1 MISLLNFID
10 TGFIITLGLLLL
22 ISGAVMLYCYRRLNM
37 LENSVIEHGKILQ
50 NFIMNYNNQVIM
62 SQQNQA
68 GGLDNRQMPDNNN
81 SEMTTYNEEQKISV
95 SDDDD
100 SDDESDDE
108 SDGESDDES
117 DGGSDSE
124 DDEEETDAIVE
135 LVSDGV
141 SDDVKTKILNV
152 IENVEIKDALFDGI
166 KMLDEPSVVDI
177 NDPFTNNL
185 PVDLQELDL
194 EHLAP
199 KLPEPVDAPVSETN
213 EKKNY
218 TRQKVDDLRAL
229 VVSKNLIDN
238 EAAQN
243 MKKNDLLKLLQ

>member
-22 ISGAVMLYCYRRLNM
+22 ISGAVMLYCYRRLNV

-50 NFIMNYNNQVIM
+50 NFIMNYNNQVFM
-62 SQQNQA
+62 SQQNQY
-68 GGLDNRQMPDNNN
+68 GGLDNPQMPHGDVG
-81 SEMTTYNEEQKISV
+81 EVATYNEEEKISV
-95 SDDDD
+95 SDDDE
-100 SDDESDDE
+100 SGDESDDE
-108 SDGESDDES
+108 SDGETDDES
-117 DGGSDSE
+117 DGGSESD
-124 DDEEETDAIVE
+124 DDEDAIVE
-135 LVSDGV
+135 LVP
-141 SDDVKTKILNV
+141 DDVKTKILNV
-152 IENVEIKDALFDGI
+152 IENVEIKEALFDGI

-185 PVDLQELDL
+185 PVDLLELDL

-218 TRQKVDDLRAL
+218 TRQKVDELRAL

>member
-50 NFIMNYNNQVIM
+50 NFIMNYNNQVFM
-62 SQQNQA
+62 SQQNQY
-68 GGLDNRQMPDNNN
+68 GGLDNRQMPDGDVG
-81 SEMTTYNEEQKISV
+81 EVATYNEEEKISV
-95 SDDDD
+95 SDDD
-100 SDDESDDE
+100 
-108 SDGESDDES
+108 ES
-117 DGGSDSE
+117 DGGSESE
-124 DDEEETDAIVE
+124 DDEEAIVE
-135 LVSDGV
+135 LVPDGV

-152 IENVEIKDALFDGI
+152 IENVEIKEALFDGI

-199 KLPEPVDAPVSETN
+199 KLPDPVDAPVSETN

-238 EAAQN
+238 ETAQN